1 MIACRRVE
9 RLEFSF
15 PTYISCFDPSVSALR
30 LDYSYAFV
38 HSSIEAPQQGNYNVT
53 INLRIGSVLCG
64 LVLLVACVE
73 PASIRASNT
82 IISSYYFADMTNKPI
97 INYSLHRVTGTGE
110 IEGMVANLKLIV
122 EHGTFTTFMIVISNS
137 VHASVKS

>member
-1 MIACRRVE
+1 MIACRCVE

-64 LVLLVACVE
+64 LVLLVAC
-73 PASIRASNT
+73 